1 MRRSVP
7 DTNAVISSFL
17 FEYTTPA
24 QALHKLNTETEMLT
38 SDETFAEIREVLARP
53 KFDRYVSAAAKTRLL
68 TRFRNS
74 VTMIPIT
81 EHIAACRHPKDDKFL
96 SLAVSGNA
104 DLILTGD
111 NDLLVLHPFRDIDI
125 IFPADYLAR
134 PTPPVNTP

>member
-1 MRRSVP
+1 MLRSVP

-17 FEYTTPA
+17 FEYTVPA
-24 QALHKLNTETEMLT
+24 QALQKLNNETEMLA
-38 SDETFAEIREVLARP
+38 SDETFTEVREVLARP
-53 KFDRYVSAAAKTRLL
+53 KFDRYISAAAKARLL

-81 EHIAACRHPKDDKFL
+81 EHIVACRHPKDDKFL

-111 NDLLVLHPFRDIDI
+111 NDLLVLHPFQGIDI
-125 IFPADYLAR
+125 ISPTDYLTR
-134 PTPPVNTP
+134 PAQPG